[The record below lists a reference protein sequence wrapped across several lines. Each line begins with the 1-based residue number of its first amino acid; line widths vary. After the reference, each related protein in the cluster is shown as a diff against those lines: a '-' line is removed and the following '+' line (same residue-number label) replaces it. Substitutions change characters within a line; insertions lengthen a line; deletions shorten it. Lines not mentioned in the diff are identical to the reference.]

1 MKTSENNKFTLS
13 ITILILLII
22 TTWSCKKDFLERKPL
37 GEELSEDFFTTE
49 SGAVRAT
56 NAVYNQLREFNTHTF
71 PYIGI
76 ANISSD
82 DADKGSD
89 PGDAPPQGELDN
101 FTVTAGNGLL
111 NGFWV
116 GHYQGIARANQV
128 IERVPAIP
136 MNDTLKN
143 RLISEA
149 RFLRAYFYF
158 NLVRTF
164 GRVPLIT
171 RVPSSTGSDPVVPQ
185 SPSEEVYKFIVD
197 ELNAVIGI
205 LPEKSKYPPTDL
217 GRVTNGAAKGLL
229 AKVYM
234 YQKNWG
240 EVLRLTDEIIASGE
254 YDLSTP
260 FVQIFTKQGELG
272 RESVFEVVNAVL
284 PQCGGGSQY
293 AEVQMVRGPINALG
307 WGFNTPSQDLIN
319 SYEPNDPRMEAAIM
333 FRGETMSDG
342 YIVPQDAS
350 NPQYNQ
356 KAYPEGTEKNPT
368 CGIGDSGKNI
378 RILRYADILLMNA
391 EAANELSQPGKA
403 VIDINLIRAR
413 ARQGAPAG
421 TLADVSFTDQ
431 ISFRN
436 LIWQERRVEL
446 AMEND
451 RFWDLVRQG
460 RAGTVLRA
468 LGKNFVDGKNEVMPI
483 PQQQIDISGG
493 ALTQNPMY

>member
-1 MKTSENNKFTLS
+1 MKTLQKNSSIILPTLLC
-13 ITILILLII
+13 LILVLG
-22 TTWSCKKDFLERKPL
+22 SCKKDFLERKPL
-37 GEELSEDFFTTE
+37 GEELSEDFFKTE
-49 SGAVRAT
+49 SGAIRAT

-111 NGFWV
+111 NGFWI

-128 IERVPAIP
+128 IERVPAIE
-136 MNDTLKN
+136 MSDSLKN
-143 RLISEA
+143 RLVAEA

-171 RVPSSTGSDPVVPQ
+171 NIPTASQSEVVPQ
-185 SPSEEVYKFIVD
+185 STADEVYQFIID
-197 ELNAVIGI
+197 EFNAVIPV
-205 LPEKSKYPPTDL
+205 LPEKSQYPSADL
-217 GRVTNGAAKGLL
+217 GRVTKGAAKGML

-234 YQKNWG
+234 YRKNWP
-240 EVLRLTDEIIASGE
+240 EVLRLTDEIISSGE

-260 FVQIFTKQGELG
+260 FAQIFTRQGELG
-272 RESVFEVVNAVL
+272 RESLFEVVNGIL

-293 AEVQMVRGPINALG
+293 AEVQMVRASSGGLG
-307 WGFNTPSQDLIN
+307 WGFNTPSQNLIN
-319 SYEPNDPRMEAAIM
+319 SYEPNDPRMQATIM
-333 FRGETMSDG
+333 FRGETMVDG
-342 YIVPQDAS
+342 YTVPTDAS

-378 RILRYADILLMNA
+378 LILRYADIILMNA
-391 EAANELSQPGKA
+391 EAANESSQPDKA
-403 VIDINLIRAR
+403 VRDINMIRERAR
-413 ARQGAPAG
+413 RTAAAG
-421 TLADVSFTDQ
+421 VLPDVSYTDPV
-431 ISFRN
+431 SFRQI
-436 LIWQERRVEL
+436 IWRERRAEL

-468 LGKNFVDGKNEVMPI
+468 AGKNFVDGKNEIMPI
-483 PQQQIDISGG
+483 PQAQIDISGG
-493 ALTQNPMY
+493 VLTQNPNY